1 MASNSV
7 FGEPCEGTFK
17 YLMVYYT
24 CQPIGKIELML
35 SGFSEPLNQH
45 IKDMRV
51 SVVNFVTRT
60 SYNVYIQNVC
70 IPVNTLPTVTT
81 ETTTTKVTTTIPPRP
96 VCDALY
102 FEGKNWPYTKAGDV
116 ATVSCNPP
124 KVGRMTWK
132 CTGPNWFGERP
143 DDSECRRP
151 VTG

>member
-1 MASNSV
+1 
-7 FGEPCEGTFK
+7 
-17 YLMVYYT
+17 
-24 CQPIGKIELML
+24 ML

-45 IKDMRV
+45 IKDM

-81 ETTTTKVTTTIPPRP
+81 ETTTTKVTTTTTKTTKATTTIPPRP
-96 VCDALY
+96 VCDAQY
-102 FEGKNWPYTKAGDV
+102 FEGKIWPYTKAGDV

-124 KVGRMTWK
+124 KVGRMTWR

-143 DDSECRRP
+143 DDSECRFP
-151 VTG
+151 ITG